1 MKKQKHQHST
11 STKYKIL
18 DFIGYLG
25 VTFMTFVIFY
35 LLIPQK
41 PSFLQVMLLFILI
54 IPTVIALVAGA
65 PFVPTPMRG
74 VEKVL
79 KVAGVKKGD
88 TVVDIGCG
96 DGRFCY
102 LAANKF
108 GADSTGYELSP
119 LVWLW
124 AKIRQL
130 FWKSKAK
137 IKFGDFRMHN
147 LSEANHIVAY
157 MLPDTLIKFIPKFE
171 KEMKPG
177 SRITSYA
184 FKIGDWVPIHLE
196 PADKEKNLSKIWVYE
211 IGKQNRR
218 ANESVAS
225 ENLSRA

>member
-1 MKKQKHQHST
+1 MKKQKHQRYT

-18 DFIGYLG
+18 DLIAYLMLTF
-25 VTFMTFVIFY
+25 VTFIIFY
-35 LLIPQK
+35 FLIPQK
-41 PSFLQVMLLFILI
+41 PSLLQIILLFLLM

-74 VEKVL
+74 AEKVL
-79 KVAGVKKGD
+79 KVAGVKKGE
-88 TVVDIGCG
+88 TVIDIGCG

-108 GADSTGYELSP
+108 GANSIGYELSP
-119 LVWLW
+119 LVYLW

-137 IKFGDFRMHN
+137 IKFGDFRMHDI
-147 LSEANHIVAY
+147 SEADHIVAY

-171 KEMKPG
+171 KELKKG
-177 SRITSYA
+177 TRVTSYA
-184 FKIGDWVPIHLE
+184 FRIGDWVPVHLE

-211 IGKQNRR
+211 IGKQY
-218 ANESVAS
+218 ETS
-225 ENLSRA
+225 